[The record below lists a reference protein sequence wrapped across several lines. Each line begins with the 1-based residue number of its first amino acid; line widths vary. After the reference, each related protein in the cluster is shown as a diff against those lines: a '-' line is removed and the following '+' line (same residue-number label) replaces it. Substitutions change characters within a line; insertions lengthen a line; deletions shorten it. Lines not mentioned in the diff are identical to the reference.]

1 MKILPASHGGR
12 PVRNAHEQHNIWPA
26 PNRSLTISERGS
38 EAGPR
43 KRARGIPFLD
53 TLNKTLDQA
62 QQIQGEADTKV
73 ANLLNGKGSED
84 VQSVMTAVEK
94 ADLSFQLVMQVRNKI
109 VQAYRDVAGLQF

>member
-1 MKILPASHGGR
+1 MSSTIYGLPPIDPSRFQREVPKPTTG
-12 PVRNAHEQHNIWPA
+12 N
-26 PNRSLTISERGS
+26 
-38 EAGPR
+38 GPE
-43 KRARGIPFLD
+43 KSPFLD
-53 TLNKTLDQA
+53 TLNQTLGQA

-73 ANLLNGKGSED
+73 ASLLSGKGSED